1 MRYRD
6 LAKSGLKVSE
16 IGFGVWTVST
26 AWWGIQEESVGVSM
40 LRKAF
45 DLGINFFD
53 TADTYGDGLG
63 ETILAKALGSKR
75 DQMVIATK
83 VGYDF
88 YHHNGRDSGMT
99 SGAASSSRSHDSGMT
114 SGAASSSRSRRGQ
127 EELPQDFSPA
137 YLEFALGESLKRLQT
152 DRIDLYQLHNPRIDA
167 IRRDDTFE
175 TLERFKAQGKIRA
188 YGVALGP
195 AIAPRQAEE
204 GKAAVELRHV
214 DSVYIIYNLLEQM
227 LGERIFPAARD
238 SDSSILVR
246 VPHASGLLDGT
257 VRPETTFA
265 RNDHRYHRVS
275 TDERKRQWQ
284 EEGLKKVGQLRF
296 LTEGKGRTIGQAA
309 LKFILSEPAIASV
322 FPNIYNDHLLA
333 EFAAASEA
341 ADLTP
346 EELSRIQD
354 LHASN
359 FGLAPASANSA

>member
-1 MRYRD
+1 MKYRE
-6 LAKSGLKVSE
+6 LGKTGLQVSE

-26 AWWGIQEESVGVSM
+26 AWWGIREESVAVSM

-63 ETILAKALGSKR
+63 ETILAKALGNRR

-88 YHHNGRDSGMT
+88 TRHTGLPASL
-99 SGAASSSRSHDSGMT
+99 GASAQAG
-114 SGAASSSRSRRGQ
+114 RRGQ

-152 DRIDLYQLHNPRIDA
+152 DRIDLYQLHNPRIDV
-167 IRRDDTFE
+167 IRRDETFE
-175 TLERFKAQGKIRA
+175 TLARFKKEGKIRSF
-188 YGVALGP
+188 GVALGP
-195 AIAPRQAEE
+195 AIAERQAEE
-204 GKAAVELRHV
+204 GKAAIEERRA
-214 DSVYIIYNLLEQM
+214 DSVQIIYNLLEQM
-227 LGERIFPAARD
+227 LGERIFPAARN

-284 EEGLKKVGQLRF
+284 EEGLKKVEQLRF
-296 LTEGKGRTIGQAA
+296 LTEGTGRTIGQAA
-309 LKFILSEPAIASV
+309 LKFILSEPAVASV
-322 FPNIYNDHLLA
+322 FPNLYNDQLLA
-333 EFAAASEA
+333 EFAGASGV
-341 ADLTP
+341 ADLAP
-346 EELSRIQD
+346 EELSRVQA

-359 FGLAPASANSA
+359 FGLAPASA